1 MQQRRIPPPH
11 HRDSLWWK
19 SIRRWA
25 LNRLLFFL
33 FWIVYQNPRK
43 MEKEVNGW
51 LSVLNSWTLSRR
63 NQSGYLIYR
72 GSWLKFTVKKE
83 GKEEQIYQQGSAKA
97 PPNSLFRLLSNT
109 LLDHFQFSFSIS
121 GKSSKSVSIR
131 STQSKWKGCGY
142 FLIHQRT
149 LTSPIAS
156 PPLMSPVLELPFWVL
171 IFLLFHLYFRKRV
184 NFSGRKVPHTQAL
197 CQWEEGRAREVHN
210 ELKSVW
216 YLSLAISSTM
226 L

>member
-33 FWIVYQNPRK
+33 FWIVYQNPGK

-156 PPLMSPVLELPFWVL
+156 PPLMSPVLELHSGFSS
-171 IFLLFHLYFRKRV
+171 FCYFIYI
-184 NFSGRKVPHTQAL
+184 SGKEWT
-197 CQWEEGRAREVHN
+197 
-210 ELKSVW
+210 SVAGKCPTPRH
-216 YLSLAISSTM
+216 YANGKKAGPEKFTM
-226 L
+226 S